1 MYFIGALFSEE
12 ELSVIEE
19 MAEFAVIVSIL
30 TAISTFFALIT
41 KIIAQKTSK
50 NVPDELAHEKGT
62 QNKGEA
68 CLCARENRGRIC
80 REKLIE

>member
-1 MYFIGALFSEE
+1 M
-12 ELSVIEE
+12 SVIEE

-50 NVPDELAHEKGT
+50 NVPDELAHEKVRRTRDKPALRPGKT
-62 QNKGEA
+62 AEGSV
-68 CLCARENRGRIC
+68 
-80 REKLIE
+80 EKS